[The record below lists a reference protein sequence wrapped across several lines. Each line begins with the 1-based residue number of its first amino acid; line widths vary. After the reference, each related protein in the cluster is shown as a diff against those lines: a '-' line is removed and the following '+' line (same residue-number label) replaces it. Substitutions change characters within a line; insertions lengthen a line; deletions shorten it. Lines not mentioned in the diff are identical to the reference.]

1 MNKKILFSPVGG
13 TDPIKYC
20 RDGSMIHICRHYKPD
35 VVYLYMSHEMLEY
48 HKKDNRYI
56 DAIERLGNCLNHVF
70 ETHLIERNELVDVQ
84 QYDVFYRDFR
94 KEIIKIEEDM
104 EDGDEL
110 FLNMSSGT
118 PAMKSALFVMATF
131 AEYRFIPIQVSTP
144 KKGMNSEHED
154 RENYDNELNWECNE
168 DNLEVSENRCTEVKS
183 LNLMR
188 MMKAEIIKKHIMAYD
203 YAAALAVADEM
214 KESIPEDVY
223 EKLQIMEA
231 RVKSDHK
238 KISRL
243 INGKKYDIYPVK
255 DGDKQK
261 LFEYM
266 LVLQIKIKRK
276 EFADFIRGITPLVV
290 DILESTL
297 KNKCN
302 IRLDDCC
309 IKDKDGIKR
318 WSENKLKNL
327 GLKEVLENA
336 YKDRG
341 GFKYGPVYSGHIVNI
356 IKSRCM
362 DVKLVE
368 NIETII
374 FVEEKV
380 RNVAAHEIVSVT
392 DEWIRERTKRKN
404 ETGKSADEIFAILKY
419 LLKESGVNIRKDD
432 WQSYDR
438 INECIA
444 FQLR

>member
-1 MNKKILFSPVGG
+1 MSKKILFSPVGG

-20 RDGSMIHICRHYKPD
+20 RDGSMLHICRYYKPD
-35 VVYLYMSHEMLEY
+35 IIYLYMSHEMLEY

-56 DAIERLGNCLNHVF
+56 YAIEQLGICLNHVF
-70 ETHLIERNELVDVQ
+70 ETHLIERDELVNVQ

-94 KEIIKIEEDM
+94 DEIKKIEESM

-110 FLNMSSGT
+110 FLNMASGT
-118 PAMKSALFVMATF
+118 PAMKSALLVMATF

-144 KKGMNSEHED
+144 KKSMNAEHED
-154 RENYDNELNWECNE
+154 REDFDNELNWECNE
-168 DNLEVSENRCTEVKS
+168 DNLDGSENRCTEVKS
-183 LNLMR
+183 LNLVR
-188 MMKAEIIKKHIMAYD
+188 MMKTEIIKKHIMAYD
-203 YAAALAVADEM
+203 YAAALTVADEM

-231 RVKSDHK
+231 RVKLDHK

-243 INGKKYDIYPVK
+243 TKGKNYDIYPVK
-255 DGDKQK
+255 EGDKLK

-266 LVLQIKIKRK
+266 LVLQMKIKRG

-290 DILESTL
+290 DILENIL

-309 IKDKDGIKR
+309 IKDKGGINK
-318 WSENKLKNL
+318 WSEEKLGIL
-327 GLKEVLENA
+327 GLKEVLEDA

-341 GFKYGPVYSGHIVNI
+341 GFKYGNVSSGHIANI
-356 IKSRCM
+356 IKNRSM
-362 DVKLVE
+362 DIKLIE
-368 NIETII
+368 NMDAII
-374 FVEEKV
+374 FVEERV
-380 RNVAAHEIVSVT
+380 RNIAAHEIVSVT

-404 ETGKSADEIFAILKY
+404 ETGKSADEIFSILKY
-419 LLKESGVNIRKDD
+419 LLRESGVNVGKDD
-432 WQSYDR
+432 WQSYDG
-438 INECIA
+438 INESIV